1 MKNKFLVLLITV
13 LAIAALCASCA
24 AEPEV
29 IIQTVE
35 VPVEGETIIQTV
47 EVPVEGETIIQTVE
61 VPVEAE
67 AGPLTL
73 VLIPKSVGHPF
84 WGDLEKGMHARAVEL
99 GVQSIFHGPEQA
111 LAEGQIEL
119 FESYLNMGVD
129 GIAMAPNDPA
139 TVPPLV
145 EAANEAGVLFITF
158 DTDAPESGRPLYI
171 GTDNV
176 VGGQQGAEAMLE
188 LLEGEGK
195 VAIVTGGLT
204 ALNLNQR
211 IEGFKEAAA
220 EYPDIE
226 IVDTVAHGD
235 ALETGVPLIE
245 DLLTA
250 HPDLKGI
257 YAVSGPNIVVEALQ
271 SQDYEPGEIIV
282 FGFDIFE
289 PIPTL
294 MREGWIQGTVAQR
307 PYLEGQLVVQWMND
321 LVMEQAD
328 FPDPPFVDTGTN
340 VVFPENLDEYLSV
353 PH

>member
-1 MKNKFLVLLITV
+1 MYKKTLVILVITLFV
-13 LAIAALCASCA
+13 IGIAAACAPSPA
-24 AEPEV
+24 TEAPAE
-29 IIQTVE
+29 TKD
-35 VPVEGETIIQTV
+35 
-47 EVPVEGETIIQTVE
+47 
-61 VPVEAE
+61 A
-67 AGPLTL
+67 LTF

-84 WGDLEKGMHARAVEL
+84 WADLEKGMHQKGVEI
-99 GVQSIFHGPEQA
+99 GVKTIFHGPEEA
-111 LAEGQIEL
+111 LAEGQIDI

-129 GIAMAPNDPA
+129 AIGMAPNDPA
-139 TVPPLV
+139 TVPALV
-145 EAANEAGVLFITF
+145 KAAEEAGVLFLTF
-158 DTDAPESGRPLYI
+158 DTDAPESGRSLYI

-176 VGGQQGAEAMLE
+176 VGGQQGADAMLE
-188 LLEGEGK
+188 LLEGSGK

-211 IEGFKEAAA
+211 IEGFKAAA
-220 EYPDIE
+220 EKFPEVE

-250 HPDLKGI
+250 HPDIKGI

-271 SQDYEPGEIIV
+271 SQGFEPGEIIV

-294 MREGWIQGTVAQR
+294 MKEGWIQGTVAQR
-307 PYLEGQLVVQWMND
+307 PYYEGQMVVQWMND
-321 LVMEQAD
+321 LVTKKATIPESK
-328 FPDPPFVDTGTN
+328 FVDTGTN
-340 VVFPENLDEYLSV
+340 VVTAENLDEYLSS

>member
-1 MKNKFLVLLITV
+1 MKPKVLYLLTVAVLLAGL
-13 LAIAALCASCA
+13 LAACTT
-24 AEPEV
+24 ET
-29 IIQTVE
+29 IIETVE
-35 VPVEGETIIQTV
+35 VPVEQTV
-47 EVPVEGETIIQTVE
+47 VVP
-61 VPVEAE
+61 AE
-67 AGPLTL
+67 QEPGVLTF

-84 WGDLEKGMHARAVEL
+84 WGDLEKGMHAQAVEI
-99 GVQSIFHGPEQA
+99 GVQAIFHGPELA
-111 LAEGQIEL
+111 LAEGQIDL
-119 FESYLNMGVD
+119 FDTYLSMGVD
-129 GIAMAPNDPA
+129 AIGMAPNDPA

-145 EAANEAGVLFITF
+145 EAAEEAGILFLTF
-158 DTDAPESGRPLYI
+158 DTDAPDSGRSMYI

-176 VGGQQGAEAMLE
+176 VGGQQGAEAMIE
-188 LLEGEGK
+188 LLEGEGQ
-195 VAIVTGGLT
+195 VALVTGGLT

-211 IEGFKEAAA
+211 LDGFRAAA
-220 EYPDIE
+220 AGYPDIE

-235 ALETGVPLIE
+235 ALETGVPLIV

-271 SQDYEPGEIIV
+271 EQGYEPGEIIV

-307 PYLEGQLVVQWMND
+307 PYMEGQLVVQWMYD
-321 LVMEQAD
+321 IVTGAATI
-328 FPDPPFVDTGTN
+328 PDPAFVDTGTN
-340 VVFPENLDEYLSV
+340 VVFLANLDEYLSV

>member
-1 MKNKFLVLLITV
+1 MAWTQEKESIMRKITFHLLAV
-13 LAIAALCASCA
+13 LAISASLLAACAPKA
-24 AEPEV
+24 K
-29 IIQTVE
+29 
-35 VPVEGETIIQTV
+35 
-47 EVPVEGETIIQTVE
+47 
-61 VPVEAE
+61 EAE
-67 AGPLTL
+67 GPLTF

-84 WGDLEKGMHARAVEL
+84 WGDLEKGMHAQAVEL
-99 GVQSIFHGPEQA
+99 GVQAIFHGPELA
-111 LAEGQIEL
+111 LAEGQIDL
-119 FESYLNMGVD
+119 FETYLNMGVD
-129 GIAMAPNDPA
+129 AIGMAPNDPA
-139 TVPPLV
+139 TVPALV
-145 EAANEAGVLFITF
+145 QEAEDAGILFLTF
-158 DTDAPESGRPLYI
+158 DTDAPESGRSMYI

-176 VGGQQGAEAMLE
+176 VGGEQGAEAMIE
-188 LLEGEGK
+188 LLGGEGK

-211 IEGFKEAAA
+211 IDGFKEAAA
-220 EYPDIE
+220 AYPDIE

-235 ALETGVPLIE
+235 ALETGVPLIV

-271 SQDYEPGEIIV
+271 EQGYEPGEIIV

-307 PYLEGQLVVQWMND
+307 PYMEGKLVVQWMYD
-321 LVMEQAD
+321 IVTGAAEI
-328 FPDPPFVDTGTN
+328 PDPPFVDTGTN
-340 VVFPENLDEYLSV
+340 VVLLENLDEYLSV